1 MRRIKIAGHLSI
13 EMLEERYRESADGIA
28 RSHWQ
33 IVWLLAKGQRSEA
46 VAQVTGYS
54 VKWIRL
60 LAQRYNAEGEA
71 AVGHQRHHNSG
82 AHGKLNRTQKQQL
95 SAWLSEAAARGEP
108 VSGRVVAEWM
118 SNTLRQP
125 VHVQRGYEQRKRLG
139 FSAQWPRPA
148 HRQASGMEQRLFK
161 KTIRRW

>member
-1 MRRIKIAGHLSI
+1 MRRIKIAAHLDI
-13 EMLEERYRESADGIA
+13 ETLETRYRESADGIT

-33 IVWLLAKGQRSEA
+33 IVWLLAKGQPSEA

-60 LAQRYNAEGEA
+60 LAQRYNAEGET
-71 AVGHQRHHNSG
+71 AVGDQRHHNRG
-82 AHGKLNRTQKQQL
+82 AQGKLNRVQQQRL
-95 SAWLSEAAARGEP
+95 SAWLSEAAARGQP
-108 VSGRVVAEWM
+108 VSGRAVAEWM
-118 SNTLRQP
+118 SKTLGQP

-148 HRQASGMEQRLFK
+148 HRQASGVDQRLFK
-161 KTIRRW
+161 KTIRR